1 MGKKTINNR
10 YNGLKNIG
18 AVLVGIFYFIP
29 FYTVISISLKTRTDR
44 SSHWALPKNPQFSN
58 YLYALTKGKIGLAI
72 INTLI
77 VTFFSVFLILAF
89 GSIASYPLARVKNK
103 LNKALLSIFVGVM
116 MVPPLS
122 VLVPIYKEMVTLHGI
137 NTYWGIILLTT
148 TYGLPKSVFMFT
160 NFISTI
166 PKELDEAALLDGCS
180 QFAIFPR
187 IVLPNLKP
195 VIASIVILSGIN
207 IWNDYSFQLYILQK
221 PKLRTIT
228 LAISTFFTEGRAN
241 MPAAAAAAVLSVFP
255 VIIIYLCFQQ
265 YFIEGS
271 VDAAIK

>member
-1 MGKKTINNR
+1 
-10 YNGLKNIG
+10 
-18 AVLVGIFYFIP
+18 
-29 FYTVISISLKTRTDR
+29 
-44 SSHWALPKNPQFSN
+44 
-58 YLYALTKGKIGLAI
+58 
-72 INTLI
+72 
-77 VTFFSVFLILAF
+77 
-89 GSIASYPLARVKNK
+89 
-103 LNKALLSIFVGVM
+103 
-116 MVPPLS
+116 
-122 VLVPIYKEMVTLHGI
+122 
-137 NTYWGIILLTT
+137 
-148 TYGLPKSVFMFT
+148 MFT